1 MRPAAKGAAHGKAGP
16 GKAGAGVHR
25 RALISKV
32 KIAQAQLGLDDATYR
47 AVIGRLFRGKSSS
60 TQLSDAQLGKLV
72 DHFVSEGFKP
82 SRPRRAGAR
91 PMAAG
96 AVARKVRALWITLHQ
111 AGGIDDPSEEAL
123 AAWVERTTGLA
134 ALQWVDAAAGA
145 KAIEGLKA
153 MLRRAEERRGRG

>member
-1 MRPAAKGAAHGKAGP
+1 MKPATKRAS
-16 GKAGAGVHR
+16 AGVHR
-25 RALISKV
+25 RALISKI

-72 DHFVSEGFKP
+72 DHFVTQGFKP
-82 SRPRRAGAR
+82 SRPRRAGVR

-96 AVARKVRALWITLHQ
+96 AIARKVRALWITLHQ
-111 AGGIDDPSEEAL
+111 AGGIDDPSEGAL
-123 AAWVERTTGLA
+123 ASWVERTTGVA
-134 ALQWVDAAAGA
+134 ALQWLDGESGA

-153 MLRRAEERRGRG
+153 MLRRAGGARTNG